1 MNTTKNDDDLELF
14 QNLWFPVIAKSLTAL
29 TQNLNEMHDVKE
41 LRLNDEH
48 KNEFKTWLSR
58 FINDE
63 IDRLN
68 NVSNSSDPQS
78 IIIEMA
84 RLYSFNFIAISI
96 ECVQSY
102 LNEQYSK
109 NDDEE

>member
-48 KNEFKTWLSR
+48 KNEFKKHWEIKTKWRISLNWTELTWPALLAASTAVAKNSASES
-58 FINDE
+58 INQKNLQNQAHLD
-63 IDRLN
+63 
-68 NVSNSSDPQS
+68 QK
-78 IIIEMA
+78 IE
-84 RLYSFNFIAISI
+84 N
-96 ECVQSY
+96 
-102 LNEQYSK
+102 
-109 NDDEE
+109 